1 MGETVL
7 KRMIHYA
14 AGGQLKKIIFIA
26 HQDMPPDKYPFV
38 PMVKERQL
46 KLPRSKINK
55 IYSLGNLGV
64 YELDLKIEQF
74 IPSIYDPDYE
84 GKIGKFNIPGVD
96 VKLIEKPKVV
106 GEKALYTNNKSGKK
120 IDIISPVIK
129 GADISED
136 HAYLLYVYV
145 VNFEPFENV
154 ALHLAEKDNWPP
166 TLGYLNPSLG
176 MFHVKG
182 QNTTWNIFYSLAPLS
197 KGRHYFQEKIGVNL
211 GIHYYDGFR
220 SYLLT
225 E

>member
-1 MGETVL
+1 
-7 KRMIHYA
+7 
-14 AGGQLKKIIFIA
+14 
-26 HQDMPPDKYPFV
+26 MPPDKYPFV

-46 KLPRSKINK
+46 KLPKSKINK

-136 HAYLLYVYV
+136 HAYLLYAYV

-154 ALHLAEKDNWPP
+154 AL
-166 TLGYLNPSLG
+166 
-176 MFHVKG
+176 F
-182 QNTTWNIFYSLAPLS
+182 I
-197 KGRHYFQEKIGVNL
+197 
-211 GIHYYDGFR
+211 
-220 SYLLT
+220 
-225 E
+225 